1 MADKKHI
8 IRSQGSIDFSGNTT
22 ISSTNELRVND
33 DQIIINA
40 DQAANNSTL
49 VFRRN
54 AGSNGS
60 ISWDGTEFTFV
71 GNMSSSLF
79 NGITT
84 DSLAEGSNNKYF
96 STSGAAV
103 NTTNLPEGTNLYY
116 TTTRANTDFDT
127 RLATK
132 DTGDLAEGSNLY
144 YTDARARAAI
154 SENST
159 QLSYDNSTGV
169 LTYTQ
174 GDTDTVSEGSSNL
187 YFTNAR
193 ARLSLSAFGGLL
205 TYNNTS
211 GVYGLT
217 SSTVRNQFT
226 AGAGLTYDSSS
237 GEYRIT
243 NTAVT
248 AGDYGSAIAMTNIC

>member
-79 NGITT
+79 NGQTT
-84 DSLAEGSNNKYF
+84 DSLAEGTNHKYF

-103 NTTNLPEGTNLYY
+103 NTTNL
-116 TTTRANTDFDT
+116 
-127 RLATK
+127 
-132 DTGDLAEGSNLY
+132 
-144 YTDARARAAI
+144 
-154 SENST
+154 
-159 QLSYDNSTGV
+159 
-169 LTYTQ
+169 
-174 GDTDTVSEGSSNL
+174 
-187 YFTNAR
+187 
-193 ARLSLSAFGGLL
+193 LSL
-205 TYNNTS
+205 
-211 GVYGLT
+211 
-217 SSTVRNQFT
+217 
-226 AGAGLTYDSSS
+226 
-237 GEYRIT
+237 IH
-243 NTAVT
+243 
-248 AGDYGSAIAMTNIC
+248 I